1 MGAVAVVAAKMNLQQ
16 QIKRRLTGHRFFE
29 SAAPLVVAVSGGVDS
44 MVLLDVMQQLV
55 DRRRLIVAHVNHELR
70 KQSQQEEAFLKSY
83 CQKHQLKLAVRHWP
97 IKEHPQT
104 GIEDAARTMRY
115 HFFAQTM
122 HAHQADFLLTA
133 HHANDQAETMLMKM
147 VRGGQLT
154 ALAGIEDERP
164 FAGKTLLRPLLT
176 IPKDRLYEYANMHQ
190 LTWFEDNTNQ
200 DLALTRNRFRN
211 LIVPAMIKENPRFL
225 AHMTAWHEQL
235 SDLLTFS
242 QNSLAQLLAQMTT
255 ANQLQLAKY
264 RQQPQ
269 SSRRLLMLQWLKN
282 QAVYDLTRSQIRQI
296 DQLLNDDKKP
306 QQIMQLPNE
315 HWLVKEYDVCW
326 LKNAAKKV
334 DNSQKKSAAVVELG
348 QWHEINDELTFGV
361 FSKDQLPKDA
371 IVLARFKL
379 PPDALPLRL
388 RGWQKD
394 DRLRLKSGG
403 HQKVRRVLINDKVPQ
418 PQRQE
423 QLVLTTAAETVLWVV
438 GHKFAWLDESSSA
451 AEDQEC
457 QIIVVAQRKC

>member
-1 MGAVAVVAAKMNLQQ
+1 
-16 QIKRRLTGHRFFE
+16 
-29 SAAPLVVAVSGGVDS
+29 

-176 IPKDRLYEYANMHQ
+176 ISKDRLYEYANMHQ

-282 QAVYDLTRSQIRQI
+282 QAVYDLS
-296 DQLLNDDKKP
+296 
-306 QQIMQLPNE
+306 
-315 HWLVKEYDVCW
+315 
-326 LKNAAKKV
+326 
-334 DNSQKKSAAVVELG
+334 
-348 QWHEINDELTFGV
+348 
-361 FSKDQLPKDA
+361 
-371 IVLARFKL
+371 
-379 PPDALPLRL
+379 
-388 RGWQKD
+388 
-394 DRLRLKSGG
+394 
-403 HQKVRRVLINDKVPQ
+403 LI
-418 PQRQE
+418 
-423 QLVLTTAAETVLWVV
+423 
-438 GHKFAWLDESSSA
+438 H
-451 AEDQEC
+451 
-457 QIIVVAQRKC
+457 I